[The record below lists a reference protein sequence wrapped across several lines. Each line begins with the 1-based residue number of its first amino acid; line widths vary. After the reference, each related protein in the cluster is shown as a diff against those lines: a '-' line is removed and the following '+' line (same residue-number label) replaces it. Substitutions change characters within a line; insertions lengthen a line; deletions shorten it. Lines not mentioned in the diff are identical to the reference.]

1 MNSFAVKTKIED
13 HRQLCREALWHNDM
27 PLALLHVSIIC
38 GFQIVLRIQNA
49 PERCSAPPPSFSQF
63 A

>member
-1 MNSFAVKTKIED
+1 MNSAAIKNKIDE
-13 HRQLCREALWHNDM
+13 HRTLCKRALWDNDM
-27 PLALLHVSIIC
+27 PSALLHVSIIC